1 MTNKMKVRVAA
12 TVAAATGMMFLATQ
26 VSAQE
31 SATDDL
37 NSCVRKEQI
46 LTTAKG
52 AGIGA
57 VTGFAAML
65 VSNKKNDALKGAAV
79 GAAVGGIA
87 GFATAYYTAIDTCY
101 KKNPSWVPESNIQHT
116 KSFEKVKKELKYK
129 PSQGVVVRASK
140 VAIDGPVKAGGLA
153 VVNSTFALMTP
164 DGSEHP
170 VTVDRKLY
178 VIGDDGAEA
187 PVLFAGHST
196 TEQHTFEAGEVTD
209 TVRIPIPPDAK
220 PGNLYRVE
228 FSVAADDKPASVT
241 SEKFKVSE

>member
-1 MTNKMKVRVAA
+1 MV
-12 TVAAATGMMFLATQ
+12 FLTTQ

-52 AGIGA
+52 VGIGA

-65 VSNKKNDALKGAAV
+65 VSNKKGDALKGAAV

-101 KKNPSWVPESNIQHT
+101 KKNPTWVPESSVQHT
-116 KSFEKVKKELKYK
+116 KSFDKVKKELKYK
-129 PSQGVVVRASK
+129 PSQGVIVRAGT
-140 VAIDGPVKAGGLA
+140 VTIDGPVKAGGQA

-164 DGSEHP
+164 DASEHP
-170 VTVDRKLY
+170 VTIDRKLY
-178 VIGDDGAEA
+178 VIGDDGKEA
-187 PVLFAGHST
+187 PAVFAGHST
-196 TEQHTFEAGEVTD
+196 AEQHTFEAGEATD

-228 FSVAADDKPASVT
+228 FNVAVDDKPASVAT
-241 SEKFKVSE
+241 EKFKISE